1 MSYISKTASIIL
13 GNPIIFVL
21 ISDLAC
27 GLIVLGVLNL
37 LNIFTLISFLDYILS
52 VYYMYVHVISFLHEL
67 KFRIFGLILLATIW
81 KMRPILK
88 YFGFIYTFFG
98 KALFDFFLATL
109 VWTDAGTFNYILAI
123 CFAILGIINI
133 ILTCTN
139 VCLYFLIILC
149 RNHNLSNFRRN

>member
-13 GNPIIFVL
+13 GNPIFL

-27 GLIVLGVLNL
+27 ALIVLGVLNL

-52 VYYMYVHVISFLHEL
+52 VYYMCVISTVNQL

-139 VCLYFLIILC
+139 VCLYFNRCNIL
-149 RNHNLSNFRRN
+149 